1 MKPWTMTYKQITMV
15 SVPIKLY
22 FPKYGDKLDLAQGL
36 YFAGLWVKYLTIME
50 HWKVILI
57 LT

>member
-50 HWKVILI
+50 H
-57 LT
+57 